1 MNIIKSTIGFWLV
14 VVLLPCCS
22 SLRINQ
28 TATTD
33 RALAITA
40 IEQIKESGIVVIF
53 PTKHKKEKA
62 LKNFAKKNP
71 SIQKDIDA
79 LLSKRKKTLEIWQ
92 NTKNKYSFSTISIV
106 PDSLLKSYIADPNN
120 AKEIGP
126 NGKKIRIS
134 LGEIYVL
141 YTDYGGFEVKRNG
154 EYLPNPFP
162 NKVQPAWGSSIKDF
176 LGVQSEEKSI
186 TRFFTELDNQLTL
199 FFRLTKI
206 EGN

>member
-1 MNIIKSTIGFWLV
+1 MNIIKSIIGFSLIAI
-14 VVLLPCCS
+14 LLTNCS
-22 SLRINQ
+22 SLKTNQ
-28 TATTD
+28 SATTD
-33 RALAITA
+33 ETLAIA
-40 IEQIKESGIVVIF
+40 AVEQIKESGIVVIF

>member
-1 MNIIKSTIGFWLV
+1 M
-14 VVLLPCCS
+14 LLPCCS

-33 RALAITA
+33 KALAIAA
-40 IEQIKESGIVVIF
+40 IEQIKEFGIVVIF

-62 LKNFAKKNP
+62 LKNFAKKKP

-79 LLSKRKKTLEIWQ
+79 LLSKRKKTLKIWQ
-92 NTKNKYSFSTISIV
+92 NTKTKYSFSRISIV

-126 NGKKIRIS
+126 NGKKTHAS

-162 NKVQPAWGSSIKDF
+162 NKVQ
-176 LGVQSEEKSI
+176 SEENSI

>member
-1 MNIIKSTIGFWLV
+1 MNIIKSTIGFSLMV
-14 VVLLPCCS
+14 MLLPCCS

-33 RALAITA
+33 KTLAITA

-62 LKNFAKKNP
+62 LKNFAKKKP

-79 LLSKRKKTLEIWQ
+79 LLSKRKRTLEIWQ
-92 NTKNKYSFSTISIV
+92 NTKNKYSFSRISIV

-126 NGKKIRIS
+126 NGKKTHAS

-141 YTDYGGFEVKRNG
+141 YTDYGGFEVKQNG

-176 LGVQSEEKSI
+176 LGVQSEENSI